1 MGRIGRQM
9 AAVTRASLKIGLFR
23 VELQRQYPPCL
34 IKQFV
39 ITMCERALS
48 SERSQDHGRILQ
60 DCSSTC
66 QSFRRGRCAASP
78 GRPFRRKRQGVQRM
92 LKFPCEQL
100 VEGENKDPI
109 LRLFSISYTFR
120 ARCPLSRCGL
130 AATFEVA
137 DVNESSHSTLLA
149 ALFTE

>member
-92 LKFPCEQL
+92 LKIPC
-100 VEGENKDPI
+100 ENKDPFCGSPQYPI
-109 LRLFSISYTFR
+109 HLELDVLCQDVVLRPPSKSQTSTKAPIALCLRL
-120 ARCPLSRCGL
+120 
-130 AATFEVA
+130 
-137 DVNESSHSTLLA
+137 SSQSKYL
-149 ALFTE
+149 

>member
-23 VELQRQYPPCL
+23 VELQRQCPPCL

-92 LKFPCEQL
+92 LKIPC
-100 VEGENKDPI
+100 ENKDPI
-109 LRLFSISYTFR
+109 LRLSSISYTFR